1 MKMTEKATAILVP
14 IMIAMPWICTYCLS
28 VNLKEFSSK
37 MSRINSLNWLTGI
50 GGSDPYC
57 ISF

>member
-28 VNLKEFSSK
+28 VNLKEFFSK
-37 MSRINSLNWLTGI
+37 MSRVNSLNWLTGI
-50 GGSDPYC
+50 GGSDP
-57 ISF
+57 